1 LQSSS
6 GQLKVPQ
13 YVSYLL
19 LKRLDWVSICQTF
32 GVWYRKGYQR
42 GKSPLLCFSKVVEQE
57 EMDKMVADHR
67 ARMQA
72 NNDAIAKEKERFYSW
87 RLQKQQE
94 EQKIADTVSHFVT
107 ENPITRG
114 LPLDPPAPEKGPV
127 K

>member
-1 LQSSS
+1 MD
-6 GQLKVPQ
+6 
-13 YVSYLL
+13 
-19 LKRLDWVSICQTF
+19 RL
-32 GVWYRKGYQR
+32 
-42 GKSPLLCFSKVVEQE
+42 
-57 EMDKMVADHR
+57 VADHR

-94 EQKIADTVSHFVT
+94 EQKIGDTVSHVVT

-114 LPLDPPAPEKGPV
+114 LPLDPPAPEKVPA